1 MTLQGKPGG
10 RAKLPHWPT
19 DSSDF
24 DKHRK
29 IHYSEGKFLK
39 APRNLPL
46 ANKDESSG
54 ASASI
59 SSGNQSVMM
68 DKGWAGRLT
77 TGVKNETVLV
87 TPCPRHQR
95 LMAETSGLKRL

>member
-10 RAKLPHWPT
+10 RAKPPHWPT

-29 IHYSEGKFLK
+29 IHYNEGKFLK
-39 APRNLPL
+39 APRNLPS
-46 ANKDESSG
+46 ASEDESSG

-59 SSGNQSVMM
+59 SSSNQSVVMDLKSRPV
-68 DKGWAGRLT
+68 DKGWAGRLA

-87 TPCPRHQR
+87 TDSHA
-95 LMAETSGLKRL
+95 LGTKG

>member
-10 RAKLPHWPT
+10 RAKPPHWPT

-46 ANKDESSG
+46 ASEDESSG

-59 SSGNQSVMM
+59 SSSNQSVVMDLKSRPV
-68 DKGWAGRLT
+68 DKGWAGRLA

-87 TPCPRHQR
+87 TDSHA
-95 LMAETSGLKRL
+95 LGTKG